1 MQVCVCMYV
10 CTYYACD
17 NYPNNCMGQCVCV
30 FVLQGADGSV
40 MYIAAQGPLPH
51 TVSDFWRMLWYHNIE
66 VWLHGGMSAWGSGNE
81 TVFCVQI
88 VLMACKLIEMA
99 KVRHKW
105 NRFSHCKISLSL
117 SLTLSRSLSLSSQP
131 KCERYWPPLNKTVS
145 FGPITVTT
153 VSSSHYTHTHT
164 IYYCVGSYSTEPL
177 KEGGHSW
184 DHIFLSGSDFIVC
197 RFLRA

>member
-1 MQVCVCMYV
+1 MCVC
-10 CTYYACD
+10 C
-17 NYPNNCMGQCVCV
+17 
-30 FVLQGADGSV
+30 VLQGADGSV

-88 VLMACKLIEMA
+88 VLMACKLVEMA
-99 KVRHKW
+99 KVRLKW
-105 NRFSHCKISLSL
+105 NRFSHCKKSL
-117 SLTLSRSLSLSSQP
+117 SLSLSSQP

-153 VSSSHYTHTHT
+153 VSSSHYTYPHSLLL
-164 IYYCVGSYSTEPL
+164 CNYSTEPL
-177 KEGGHSW
+177 KEGHSW
-184 DHIFLSGSDFIVC
+184 YLSGSDFIVC